1 MFTKKKKQNADFS
14 LSMSKNPLTG
24 DIITLNR
31 YTAIKKSVVNIIK
44 TNFHERFYKP
54 DLGTDIH
61 KKLFESYSVVLESQI
76 KDAIKDTIQKYEPRV
91 EVKTIELFF
100 EEDENKLNIDL
111 EYEVLGDF
119 ETDRISMA
127 FQLPSQR

>member
-1 MFTKKKKQNADFS
+1 
-14 LSMSKNPLTG
+14 MSKNPLTG